1 MITDEALAG
10 AVLDYV
16 HEKQGQQ
23 FGQYAF
29 SAFIDTVEVDPT
41 DKSFA
46 KHG

>member
-1 MITDEALAG
+1 MGVYGPRNDVLAKIR
-10 AVLDYV
+10 VIV
-16 HEKQGQQ
+16 VQQ
-23 FGQYAF
+23 FDQYAF